1 MSKIIDV
8 IDNLEDLLALKPAT
22 DEEIENVEIEL
33 ALQLSDEYKE
43 YLRKYGAI
51 LAMDIEL
58 TGIAKAK
65 HRDVVQVTKK
75 EWTANSK
82 VSHKLYVV
90 EDVAIDGI
98 VIWQDSEGKIYE
110 STPGSEPKEIYDSL
124 AEYIVKTAV

>member
-75 EWTANSK
+75 N
-82 VSHKLYVV
+82 
-90 EDVAIDGI
+90 GQQI
-98 VIWQDSEGKIYE
+98 VRCLISFMW
-110 STPGSEPKEIYDSL
+110 L
-124 AEYIVKTAV
+124 RMLLLMV

>member
-1 MSKIIDV
+1 MSKILDV
-8 IDNLEDLLALKPAT
+8 IDNLDDLLTLKPAT

-65 HRDVVQVTKK
+65 HRNVVQVTKK
-75 EWTANSK
+75 EWAANSK

-90 EDVAIDGI
+90 ENVGIDGI
-98 VIWQDSEGKIYE
+98 VIWQDCEGKIYE
-110 STPGSEPKEIYDSL
+110 STPNNDPKIIFSSL
-124 AEYIVKTAV
+124 AEYLENK